1 MKYCDTTKIK
11 VLKTTKEA
19 IYNLITK
26 KHYAK
31 KWSASNQLYGIYY
44 DMGESEFFED
54 RKLKLIGAALYGH
67 PSGFRVVKSVSED
80 LEDGEVS
87 ELKRFWVE
95 DGYGKN
101 KESYCISK
109 TLKMLKKNDPRLKAV
124 ISFADPAQEHK
135 GTIYQATNWLYQ
147 GRKVSRGGWYEF
159 RYPGTKTWLSDRAIG
174 YQLGSN
180 SLEKVLKKVPDME
193 WRRKYRK
200 HRYIYLLGNRSER
213 KNLMKKLK
221 HPLRPYGF
229 ECDCEKMC
237 ECPPSM

>member
-80 LEDGEVS
+80 LEYEINNI
-87 ELKRFWVE
+87 
-95 DGYGKN
+95 KN
-101 KESYCISK
+101 E
-109 TLKMLKKNDPRLKAV
+109 
-124 ISFADPAQEHK
+124 
-135 GTIYQATNWLYQ
+135 
-147 GRKVSRGGWYEF
+147 
-159 RYPGTKTWLSDRAIG
+159 
-174 YQLGSN
+174 
-180 SLEKVLKKVPDME
+180 
-193 WRRKYRK
+193 
-200 HRYIYLLGNRSER
+200 
-213 KNLMKKLK
+213 
-221 HPLRPYGF
+221 
-229 ECDCEKMC
+229 
-237 ECPPSM
+237 